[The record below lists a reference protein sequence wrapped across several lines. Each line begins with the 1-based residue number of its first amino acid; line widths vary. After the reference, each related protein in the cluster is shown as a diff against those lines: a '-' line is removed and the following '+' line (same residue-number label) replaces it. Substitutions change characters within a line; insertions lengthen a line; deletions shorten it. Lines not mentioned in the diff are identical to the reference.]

1 LEKIDVIKPVLK
13 TASYDGV
20 NQTLEIVLHSNDK
33 VHEFKVALGEL
44 KNLPVP
50 PNQVDIKKEP
60 QLRQNLILAHQIGRI
75 ISDKKAKSL
84 KEVASWLNISHVRI
98 CQITG
103 MLLLA
108 PEIQEEIILSDSKI
122 LYEIPEYKVNEV
134 AQELTWPKQ
143 KENWQKLIRGF

>member
-1 LEKIDVIKPVLK
+1 M
-13 TASYDGV
+13 
-20 NQTLEIVLHSNDK
+20 
-33 VHEFKVALGEL
+33 
-44 KNLPVP
+44 P